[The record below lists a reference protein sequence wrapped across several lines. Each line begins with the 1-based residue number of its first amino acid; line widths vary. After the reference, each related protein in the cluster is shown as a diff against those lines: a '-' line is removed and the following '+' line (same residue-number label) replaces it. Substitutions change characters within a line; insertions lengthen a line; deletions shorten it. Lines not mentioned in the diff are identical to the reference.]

1 MFFSFVYVLIE
12 LNLLFEETT
21 GSCLTKSIL
30 RRSQQ
35 QHDVA
40 TTLSVSTTA
49 TTSSHQTTTNAPASA
64 TVDPSKTSS
73 NPSKK
78 HTAQTTIKQNFAR
91 IMNQQQTTSSQTT
104 STTNTATTTNASAVP
119 LSNAARGL
127 PISES
132 ESDNDNSEFSRLTD
146 ILQARGLPS
155 HIVNAFGTKVQQFLS
170 RTISNGMPS
179 RSQQL
184 IQTLQQ
190 PDESLKLTALS
201 EMCQL
206 LVMGNEDTLI
216 GFPIKQA
223 VPLLIQCMNTDTEN
237 FDLMN
242 HACRA
247 LTYMMESLPRSSS
260 IIAEGKYK

>member
-1 MFFSFVYVLIE
+1 M
-12 LNLLFEETT
+12 
-21 GSCLTKSIL
+21 
-30 RRSQQ
+30 RRGHQQ
-35 QHDVA
+35 QPSEDVEASVLALTTNNNNNGSTAAA
-40 TTLSVSTTA
+40 TSSRLLSTTSTA
-49 TTSSHQTTTNAPASA
+49 TSGLHVDAKKPKYTKAKKSSQT
-64 TVDPSKTSS
+64 V
-73 NPSKK
+73 
-78 HTAQTTIKQNFAR
+78 KQNFAR
-91 IMNQQQTTSSQTT
+91 IMNQSNQSTSASV
-104 STTNTATTTNASAVP
+104 TTTTTTTTTTAPLLSAP
-119 LSNAARGL
+119 NPSHALAIA
-127 PISES
+127 SES
-132 ESDNDNSEFSRLTD
+132 ESDNDNSDFSRLTD
-146 ILQARGLPS
+146 ILQARGLPT
-155 HIVNAFGTKVQQFLS
+155 HIVNAFGSKVQQFLS
-170 RTISNGMPS
+170 RTISNGLPS

-184 IQTLQQ
+184 IQSLQQ

-260 IIAEGKYK
+260 IIAEGKHRITDLKAHKP